1 MTRPTALRAGASA
14 GSVALVLGLGVAA
27 FTGPASAADSTG
39 CSTGDLPASV
49 ARDPGVK
56 AGQVGGAYLY
66 HDGVFHLR
74 VTHATS
80 KKLAVTVRLD
90 ATSFSSIQPVAL
102 ERADT
107 ITQTG
112 DGTTLILR
120 FSNYGKIDGVDF
132 SADCSK
138 RLRVQVLFDGKQA
151 TTKQVKLGAHR
162 VAPTSVPFVIERTA
176 PAAS

>member
-1 MTRPTALRAGASA
+1 MAT
-14 GSVALVLGLGVAA
+14 
-27 FTGPASAADSTG
+27 TG
-39 CSTGDLPASV
+39 CSTGNLPTSV
-49 ARDPGVK
+49 TGDPNVK

-66 HDGVFHLR
+66 HDGIWHLR
-74 VTHATS
+74 VTHATT

-90 ATSFSSIQPVAL
+90 AASFSGIKPVAL

-112 DGTTLILR
+112 DGTTVFFR

-138 RLRVQVLFDGKQA
+138 RMRVQVLFDGKQA

-176 PAAS
+176 PAPTAS